1 MFLGCTWRRARKLQ
15 RIFRSDRPETWWEDL
30 QVGRRFRGQ
39 GESLE
44 GQGAVHGNISS
55 SAPNRTW
62 RHQTKSIFSSFKLF
76 IHRKLR
82 NVITNNTIIR
92 FPFKSS
98 NWRSQITISKVLY
111 MRRRF
116 ASLDHLVN
124 LVKWSQNQGCSVTSD
139 GL

>member
-44 GQGAVHGNISS
+44 GQGAVHGDISS
-55 SAPNRTW
+55 SAPDRTG
-62 RHQTKSIFSSFKLF
+62 RHQTKSIFFHLSSFVN
-76 IHRKLR
+76 HRKLR

-116 ASLDHLVN
+116 ASLDHLV
-124 LVKWSQNQGCSVTSD
+124 KWSQNQGSSVPSD